1 VAVSKDGLRYRL
13 VIPGTSVT
21 RAARFSSDLD
31 FREREREAGPAGAG
45 SPPPFS
51 GSLPRIHE
59 QPELT
64 AASRIWARSE

>member
-1 VAVSKDGLRYRL
+1 VAISKDGLRYRL
-13 VIPGTSVT
+13 VIPGISVA
-21 RAARFSSDLD
+21 RAARFSSDLN
-31 FREREREAGPAGAG
+31 FREGERGGPAGAG